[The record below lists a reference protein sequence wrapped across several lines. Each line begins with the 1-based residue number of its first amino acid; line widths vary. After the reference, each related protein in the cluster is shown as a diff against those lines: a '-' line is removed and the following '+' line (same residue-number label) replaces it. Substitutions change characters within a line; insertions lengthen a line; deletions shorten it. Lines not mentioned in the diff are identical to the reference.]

1 MGCRNTAVRYREQ
14 GTKYIPKK
22 SGEIMNQ
29 RERRIYLINALIEE
43 LPEYKAIR
51 IPDDDRGQQR
61 LLRTLFNVRPP
72 YPAPAGFLQVQD
84 AYLSGRIRE
93 RGITDASC
101 LKASKANDRV
111 YLWQGD
117 ITTLKCDAIV
127 NAANSALLGCFQPC
141 HGCID
146 NIIHS
151 LSGIQLRIKCNEIM
165 AAQGHEEATGTA
177 KITPAYNL
185 PCKYILHTVG
195 PIISGRLQDKDCGLL
210 AGCYRSCLE
219 LAAVNGIQSL
229 AFCCI
234 STGVFHFPQKKAA
247 EIAIETVMGFLNENQ
262 SLRQVIF
269 NVFTDGDLEIY
280 RRLLEH

>member
-1 MGCRNTAVRYREQ
+1 
-14 GTKYIPKK
+14 
-22 SGEIMNQ
+22 
-29 RERRIYLINALIEE
+29 
-43 LPEYKAIR
+43 
-51 IPDDDRGQQR
+51 
-61 LLRTLFNVRPP
+61 
-72 YPAPAGFLQVQD
+72 
-84 AYLSGRIRE
+84 
-93 RGITDASC
+93 
-101 LKASKANDRV
+101 
-111 YLWQGD
+111 
-117 ITTLKCDAIV
+117 
-127 NAANSALLGCFQPC
+127 
-141 HGCID
+141 
-146 NIIHS
+146 
-151 LSGIQLRIKCNEIM
+151 M

-280 RRLLEH
+280 RWLLEH